1 MSDATPDIY
10 LASPY
15 TSPDPKLRL
24 RRYKAVCKAAAYLM
38 ERGIVVVAPI
48 AHGHGIALHG
58 DLPFDAK
65 YWAEPS
71 RRLLLVSKALVVLML
86 PGWRASLGV
95 QQEILLAG
103 DVGKS
108 VWWMLPHESKYSDNC
123 TYTVHRNF
131 PLGQPAPRL
140 LQAA

>member
-1 MSDATPDIY
+1 MSGAAPDVY

-15 TSPDPKLRL
+15 TSPDPNVRL
-24 RRYKAVCKAAAYLM
+24 QRYKAVCKAAAFLM
-38 ERGIVVVAPI
+38 ERGVVVVAPI

-65 YWAEPS
+65 YWSEPS

-86 PGWRASLGV
+86 PGWRASFGV

-103 DVGKS
+103 EAGKP
-108 VWWMLPHESKYSDNC
+108 VWWMLPHESKYSGNF
-123 TYTVHRNF
+123 TYTIHRRF
-131 PLGQPAPRL
+131 PGVPASQRML
-140 LQAA
+140 EAA